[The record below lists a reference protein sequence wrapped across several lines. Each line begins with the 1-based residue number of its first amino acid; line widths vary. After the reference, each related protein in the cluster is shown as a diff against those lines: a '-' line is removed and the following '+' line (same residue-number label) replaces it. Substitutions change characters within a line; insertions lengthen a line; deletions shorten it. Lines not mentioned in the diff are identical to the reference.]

1 MLPSMDNFWQSIH
14 KPVIALAPME
24 DVTDTVFREV
34 VLSVSDVDALNVVF
48 TEFTSTDGL
57 CHEIGRP
64 KVIERLLVNA
74 SEMQLL
80 KSRNTKLVAQIWGS
94 DPEKFRQSARL
105 ISEMNLF
112 DGIDIN
118 MGCPAKK
125 VVKNRSC
132 ANLINFP
139 DLAKEIV
146 YATKESTPLPVSVK
160 TRIGF
165 SRINTGE
172 WIAHLLETAP
182 AAITVHGR
190 TRKMMSNGPALWDEI
205 GKAVALRNQTGSST
219 LMIGNGDV
227 SCYTEAI
234 ERVEQYGVD
243 GVMVGTGVFKN
254 PWMFNKETVEITVAK
269 RIELMLRHI
278 ILYRDTW
285 GNGKDYNVL
294 KRFFKIYLN
303 GFADAA
309 HWRDRFMRAKD
320 YTEAIQLLDELK
332 AEQLALMVITQ
343 QV

>member
-1 MLPSMDNFWQSIH
+1 MDNFWQTIQ
-14 KPVIALAPME
+14 KPIIALAPME

-34 VLSVSDVDALNVVF
+34 VLSVSDVDALKVVF

-57 CHEIGRP
+57 CHEKGRA
-64 KVIERLLVNA
+64 KVIERLMVNA
-74 SEMQLL
+74 SELELL

-94 DPEKFRQSARL
+94 DPEKFRKSARL
-105 ISEMNLF
+105 ISEMQLF

-118 MGCPAKK
+118 MGCPVKK

-139 DLAKEIV
+139 EQAKEII
-146 YATKESTPLPVSVK
+146 YATAESTPLPVSVK

-165 SRINTGE
+165 SRINTEE
-172 WIAHLLETAP
+172 WIGHLLETAP
-182 AAITVHGR
+182 KAITVHGR

-219 LMIGNGDV
+219 IMIGNGDV
-227 SCYTEAI
+227 SSYPEAM
-234 ERVEQYGVD
+234 ERIQQFGVE

-254 PWMFNKETVEITVAK
+254 PWMFNKYPVEIDILN
-269 RIELMLRHI
+269 RISLMRKHI
-278 ILYRDTW
+278 TLYRNTW

-303 GFADAA
+303 GFNGAA
-309 HWRDRFMRAKD
+309 HWRDRFMRANGFV
-320 YTEAIQLLDELK
+320 EALGLLGEMEWNVNSTINK
-332 AEQLALMVITQ
+332 ST
-343 QV
+343 